1 MAALHGKGT
10 AFSIGNSSTLTAITS
25 YCDSIDFPAFN
36 VDTAEVSA
44 FGATYKSYVSGLKG
58 GTITAS
64 GPWDYA
70 LDAIM
75 YANVATSQPFSYT
88 PGGGSAVYTGS
99 ALITAYNVQGG
110 MGGAVTWSASFQ
122 ISGAVTRT

>member
-1 MAALHGKGT
+1 MAAVHGKGT
-10 AFSIGNSSTLTAITS
+10 AFSIGNSATLTAITS
-25 YCDSIDFPAFN
+25 YCDNIDFPAFN
-36 VDTAEVSA
+36 VDTAETSA
-44 FGATYKSYVSGLKG
+44 FGATYKSYVAGLKG

-64 GPWDYA
+64 GPWDYE

-88 PGGGSAVYTGS
+88 PGGASAVYTGS
-99 ALITAYNVQGG
+99 ALITSYQVTGG

-122 ISGAVTRT
+122 ITGAVTRT